1 MKFIKL
7 ALLLFFIPGL
17 SMAAEKIFNADF
29 RNRPPQMVVDG
40 DKFSGPLKDILE
52 EASSKIGY
60 TVKWR
65 KAPFKRSLEG
75 LKNGSVDIVPRYRKT
90 PDREV
95 FTNYLGPI
103 GYQERNVKFV
113 VLKSNKDII
122 KTYDDLKKYKV
133 GVKRGTSYFKQFTD
147 DKSIAKVE
155 TSDDEQIVKMLR
167 GKRFE
172 VAIIIDEGAFEHS
185 AKKEGFTD
193 WAYAPYEFVRRLPN
207 YYGMSKTSPNAGEY
221 DALNAAIKGMATSGR
236 VKEIYMQ
243 YNVEPP
249 VQ

>member
-1 MKFIKL
+1 MKIVSILITLFIFPTIAL
-7 ALLLFFIPGL
+7 AAGNV
-17 SMAAEKIFNADF
+17 FNADF

-52 EASSKIGY
+52 EASGKIGY

-95 FTNYLGPI
+95 FSNYLGPI
-103 GYQERNVKFV
+103 GYQERAVRFV
-113 VLKSNKDII
+113 VLKENKDII
-122 KTYDDLKKYKV
+122 QSFEDLQKYKV
-133 GVKRGTSYFKQFTD
+133 GVKRGTSYFKKFKD
-147 DKSIAKVE
+147 DKNIVKVE
-155 TSDDEQIVKMLR
+155 TSDDEQIVKMLG

-185 AKKEGFTD
+185 AKKQGFTD

-207 YYGMSKTSPNAGEY
+207 YYGMSKKSPNAGQY
-221 DALNAAIKGMATSGR
+221 DALNSAIKEMASSGR
-236 VKEIYMQ
+236 VKEIYMK